1 MRSPVGK
8 SVCATRCARLRKEG
22 PAPAG
27 AAWSPGLLSYIST
40 PPPTSV
46 PPETT
51 DSPVSDSENPSPN
64 GAPAD
69 RPGPPDDEKEEA
81 LEAPLRERLSEV
93 CHDLNNSLAVISGNA
108 QLLAEL
114 ARAEDLGPAFTDP
127 LDDVEAARADIS
139 DALDRLNRLRAQADQ
154 WEDHG

>member
-1 MRSPVGK
+1 M
-8 SVCATRCARLRKEG
+8 
-22 PAPAG
+22 
-27 AAWSPGLLSYIST
+27 
-40 PPPTSV
+40 
-46 PPETT
+46 
-51 DSPVSDSENPSPN
+51 
-64 GAPAD
+64 
-69 RPGPPDDEKEEA
+69 
-81 LEAPLRERLSEV
+81 RERLSEV